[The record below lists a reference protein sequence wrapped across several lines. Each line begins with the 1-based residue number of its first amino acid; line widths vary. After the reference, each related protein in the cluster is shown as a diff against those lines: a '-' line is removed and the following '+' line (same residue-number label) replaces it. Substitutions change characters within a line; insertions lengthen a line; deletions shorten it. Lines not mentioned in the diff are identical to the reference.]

1 MLPPRRPGSRSA
13 AATPSARAIQ
23 PREGASCWQY
33 ARVPTAVQQIV
44 LKLHSR
50 CNLSCAYC
58 YVYNSA
64 DQSWRSQP
72 VTLSESTRARIA
84 ERIGDHARRHR
95 LPAISVVLHGGE
107 PLLAG
112 HDGVADT
119 LAAIGAAVPPETRV
133 RFGMQTNGILL
144 DERFLEIFH
153 QYAVRVGVS
162 LDGDRAAND
171 RHRTYANGNGSFERA
186 AAGLR
191 LLAKPENKEIYSG
204 LLCTIDVRN
213 DPVPTYEALLAFDPP
228 AIDLLLPH
236 GNWTNPPPRP
246 TGSMAYADWLIA
258 IFESWYNAPVARTRI
273 RLFESMMMRLLG
285 GASTTEAIGG
295 DQSGIVVIETDGSY
309 EQTDSLKTTVEGAA
323 ATGLTTETHSL
334 DEVMAFLDEPT
345 DLAGKCLSCPVLQ
358 VCGGGLRAH
367 RFKDG
372 TFDHPSAYCDDLY
385 AVIEHIKARMT
396 ADLVTR

>member
-1 MLPPRRPGSRSA
+1 MPD
-13 AATPSARAIQ
+13 RAIH
-23 PREGASCWQY
+23 PPEGAGCWQY
-33 ARVPTAVQQIV
+33 TRVPTAVPQIV

-64 DQSWRSQP
+64 DQSWRNQP
-72 VTLSESTRARIA
+72 ITLSQSTRARIA
-84 ERIGDHARRHR
+84 ERIGEHARRHR

-119 LAAIGAAVPPETRV
+119 LAEIRAAVPPETRV
-133 RFGMQTNGILL
+133 RFGAQTNGVLI
-144 DERFLEIFH
+144 DERFLQIFH
-153 QYAVRVGVS
+153 QYGVRVGVS

-171 RHRTYANGNGSFERA
+171 RHRTYANGNGSFERV
-186 AAGLR
+186 AAGLK
-191 LLAKPENKEIYSG
+191 LLARPEHQDIYSG

-213 DPVPTYEALLAFDPP
+213 DPVQAYEALLAFDPP

-246 TGSMAYADWLIA
+246 PGSMAYADWLIA
-258 IFESWYNAPVARTRI
+258 IFESWYDAPVARTRI

-295 DQSGIVVIETDGSY
+295 DQPGIVVIETDGSY
-309 EQTDSLKTTVEGAA
+309 ELTDSLKTTVEGAT
-323 ATGLTTETHSL
+323 ATGLSTETHSL
-334 DEVMAFLDEPT
+334 DEVLAALEQPA
-345 DLAGKCLSCPVLQ
+345 DLAEQCRACPVFQ

-367 RFKDG
+367 RFQDG
-372 TFDHPSAYCDDLY
+372 TFDHPSAYCADLY
-385 AVIEHIKARMT
+385 AVIRHIQARMT